1 MNEPFEDEKYLA
13 KGWDDCDTVAEERS
27 GGMFLKVEDGKSAL
41 VNCVGQPEIY
51 EKVFDQAKG
60 PTTRAKVD
68 VFVPGENK
76 LKTWDMPVGLFKTD
90 LKRHRE
96 RRGPEFVDAVLE
108 VGRKGSGK
116 ETRWW
121 LDYVRQL
128 TQVEK
133 DLRDTLIGA

>member
-1 MNEPFEDEKYLA
+1 
-13 KGWDDCDTVAEERS
+13 
-27 GGMFLKVEDGKSAL
+27 
-41 VNCVGQPEIY
+41 
-51 EKVFDQAKG
+51 
-60 PTTRAKVD
+60 
-68 VFVPGENK
+68 
-76 LKTWDMPVGLFKTD
+76 
-90 LKRHRE
+90 
-96 RRGPEFVDAVLE
+96 VDAVLE